1 MKVLYAISA
10 LLFSHLI
17 FSQNSTIFGVVSDLN
32 ANQPIELA
40 IVHINETDQS
50 IETNIAGEYSIKVPS
65 NSAFT
70 IIFSRVGFKQ
80 ASLKVESVGANIQKR
95 VDVQL
100 VSSTSTKEVVIKD
113 SRITNMGMIR
123 EDIKD
128 FKLLP
133 TTTGNIE
140 SLLPNIA
147 LGTNSGSGG
156 ELSSQYQVRGGNYD
170 ENLVYVND
178 FEIYRPQLV
187 RQGQQE
193 GLTFANPDLVRD
205 LSFSSGG
212 FEAKYGD
219 KLSSVLDIKYKR
231 PDALRASIAGSFLG
245 GSAHVEGSFKAGKD
259 SYRKFRYLIG
269 TRYKTT
275 QFLLSSLETKGE
287 YVPSFYDIQ
296 TYMTYDI
303 SKNMQIGLLANYNKS
318 NYDFVPTSRTSAT
331 GVVNFTVGLR
341 TFFEGKEQDDFNT
354 GMGGI
359 SLSYAPDRN
368 KNPYFLKLLASTN
381 RSLERER
388 FDIIGN
394 YIIGEIETNPGS
406 KNAGEIVSVL
416 GEGVQQTYIRNT
428 LYAQTTNI
436 EHKGGIEFQK
446 KSEDPFLTR
455 SHLLQWSLKYQNANI
470 SDKINEWERID
481 SALYSL
487 NFDTTALNVKSV
499 YKSKNNLISN
509 RWSGSL
515 QDSYTW
521 NRENVASLQITAG
534 IRSSFWSLNNE
545 LTITPRVQINY
556 KPLNI
561 DKDISLR
568 LSGGLYYQPPFY
580 RELRNIQGVVNPK
593 VMAQKSAHVVAG
605 MTYDFFMGS
614 RRRIPFKLI
623 MEAYYKKLWDLVS
636 YDVDNVRIR
645 YAGDNNATGYA
656 TGLDIRLNGEF
667 VPGAESWINLSFLR
681 TRESIDNVQHL
692 QREYGFPNAVPVDDV
707 ARPSD
712 RFFNLSM
719 FFQDYLPK
727 NKNFKVHTQLT
738 VGSGLPYGTPENNI
752 VYRNTYRLATYHRV
766 DLGFSLQLWNRS
778 WQERKPSH
786 FLRFTRE
793 SWLSLEVFNLM
804 ESPNVA
810 SYTWIKTIYNTSYA
824 IPNRLTSRRIN
835 LRFRADF

>member
-1 MKVLYAISA
+1 MKIYNTLLAVLFCQF
-10 LLFSHLI
+10 LLG
-17 FSQNSTIFGVVSDLN
+17 QNTTVFGIITDLN
-32 ANQPIELA
+32 ANQPIDLA
-40 IVHINETDQS
+40 IIHINETDQTV
-50 IETNIAGEYSIKVPS
+50 ETNIAGEYSIRVPS
-65 NSAFT
+65 ERAFT
-70 IIFSRVGFKQ
+70 MTFSRVGFKQ
-80 ASLKVESVGANIQKR
+80 ATYKVENVANNVQKR
-95 VDVQL
+95 IDVQL
-100 VSSTSTKEVVIKD
+100 VPNASTKEVVIKD
-113 SRITNMGMIR
+113 SRITNLGMIR

-193 GLTFANPDLVRD
+193 GLTFANADLVRD

-231 PDALRASIAGSFLG
+231 PDSLRASIAASFLG
-245 GSAHVEGSFKAGKD
+245 GSAHVEGSAKLDKNG
-259 SYRKFRYLIG
+259 YRKFRYLIG
-269 TRYKTT
+269 SRYKTT
-275 QFLLSSLETKGE
+275 KFLLNSLETKGE
-287 YVPSFYDIQ
+287 YVPTFYDIQ
-296 TYMTYDI
+296 TYLTFDLT
-303 SKNMQIGLLANYNKS
+303 KNMQLAILANYNKS
-318 NYDFVPTSRTSAT
+318 NYDFAPSSRTSAS

-354 GMGGI
+354 GMAGV

-381 RSLERER
+381 QSLERER

-394 YIIGEIETNPGS
+394 YVIGEIDANLGS
-406 KNAGEIVSVL
+406 KTAGEIVSVL

-428 LYAQTTNI
+428 LYAQTYNL
-436 EHKGGIEFQK
+436 EHKGGMEFQK

-455 SHLLQWSLKYQNANI
+455 AHFLQWNMKYQHENI

-487 NFDTTALNVKSV
+487 NFDSTALKVKSV
-499 YKSKNNLISN
+499 YKSKNDLISD
-509 RWSGSL
+509 RWSGSF
-515 QDSYTW
+515 QDTYSW

-534 IRSSFWSLNNE
+534 IRSSYWSLNKE

-561 DKDISLR
+561 DKDISFR

-580 RELRNIQGVVNPK
+580 RELRNIAGVVNPN
-593 VMAQKSAHVVAG
+593 VMAQKSAHVVGG

-614 RRRIPFKLI
+614 RRRVPFKFI
-623 MEAYYKKLWDLVS
+623 VEAYYKKLWDLVS

-645 YAGDNNATGYA
+645 YAGENNSTGYA
-656 TGLDIRLNGEF
+656 TGLDMRLNGEF
-667 VPGAESWINLSFLR
+667 VPGAESWINLSILS
-681 TRESIDNVQHL
+681 TRENINNVQHL
-692 QREYGFPNAVPVDDV
+692 KREYGIPNAIPVDDV

-712 RFFNLSM
+712 RFFNLSL

-810 SYTWIKTIYNTSYA
+810 SYTWIKTIYNSSYA